1 MKAESMFNFGIKG
14 KLLCLTGGMLVVFL
28 IATIFAITK
37 VDELKEQVEFLGLE
51 RIPLLF
57 ALGDI
62 RSASNAAPRFGWL
75 ALAYPPNSIERKNSL
90 DKLVTAS
97 DMLVDSAEKYSKFH
111 LTSEAKNLIELT
123 IPLTKD
129 VRAVIFDAKKM
140 IELNTIAGDVIA
152 KNMLLKNMPPIAVK
166 VSQNMEMLAKMAN
179 IRNAEVVSIAQSKSK
194 SAQLNL
200 IILAVLTTLVS
211 SLIGFLF
218 STKLTRELLYITE
231 QVGDASSQVSVASGQ
246 LSASSEELSNSA
258 QGQAAAVEEAS
269 ASLTEISG
277 MIEAN
282 VKNSEDSNKLTV
294 EVYRYTE
301 ETKVLMNEL
310 SEAMTKIL
318 ESNIKI
324 EKLVKVIEEVGAKTE
339 VIDDIVFKTQL
350 LSFNASVEA
359 ERAGEHGRGFAVV
372 AQEVGNLAQMSGKAA
387 NEISSI
393 VKISIKEAN
402 EIARE
407 NKERVENGGKLALS
421 ANKKMTE
428 VMDKISQIQASTN
441 KVVEASKEQ
450 SQGINQI
457 TTSVESINQ
466 STQETAS
473 TSEES
478 ASASEELSGQSEALL
493 GLVNNLRIIVTG
505 DKNYN
510 HVDLKR
516 SISNKKVT
524 NVIDFNLK
532 NKKNNMAKRLN
543 PGKVSLSKI
552 NPDISDDAW
561 EKI

>member
-1 MKAESMFNFGIKG
+1 MKSESMFRFGIRG
-14 KLLCLTGGMLVVFL
+14 KLLFLTGGMLVVFL
-28 IATIFAITK
+28 AATIFSIIK

-51 RIPLLF
+51 RIPLSF
-57 ALGDI
+57 SLGDI
-62 RSASNAAPRFGWL
+62 RSASNAAPRFSWL
-75 ALAYPPNSIERKNSL
+75 ALAYPPNSIERKKSL
-90 DKLVTAS
+90 EKLVVAS
-97 DMLVDSAEKYSKFH
+97 DMLVDSAEKYAKFH
-111 LTSEAKNLIELT
+111 LTSEAKSLIELT

-129 VRAVIFDAKKM
+129 VRTAIFDVKKM
-140 IELNTIAGDVIA
+140 IELNTSAGDIIA
-152 KNMLLKNMPPIAVK
+152 KEMLLKNMPPIAVK
-166 VSQNMEMLAKMAN
+166 VTQNMELLAKMAN
-179 IRNAEVVSIAQSKSK
+179 TRNAEVVAIAQAKSK
-194 SAQLNL
+194 SAQMNL
-200 IILAVLTTLVS
+200 ILIAAFTALIS
-211 SLIGFLF
+211 SIVGFLF
-218 STKLTRELLYITE
+218 STKLTKELLYITE
-231 QVGDASSQVSVASGQ
+231 QVGDASSQVSAASGE

-294 EVYRYTE
+294 EVYRYSE

-310 SEAMTKIL
+310 SNAMTKIL
-318 ESNIKI
+318 ESNSKI

-393 VKISIKEAN
+393 VKISIKEAD

-407 NKERVENGGKLALS
+407 NKERVENGGRLALS

-428 VMDKISQIQASTN
+428 VMEKILQIQASTN

-493 GLVNNLRIIVTG
+493 GLVNNLRMIVTG
-505 DKNYN
+505 DANYQ
-510 HVDLKR
+510 HVELKR
-516 SISNKKVT
+516 PMTNKKSS
-524 NVIDFNLK
+524 NVIDFNSK
-532 NKKNNMAKRLN
+532 NKKSSLPKKVSV
-543 PGKVSLSKI
+543 GKVQVSKL
-552 NPDISDDAW
+552 NSENFDDAW